1 MYRKP
6 IGNLTLF
13 LLLEFPSLSLSDNNP
28 KHASAIVYLI
38 YTELLFNFQTTLLER
53 VHVNAT
59 TPAGLELE
67 FDVTLPGVSCALLSI
82 DANDPT
88 GQQQSLHL
96 DKRHHVWKH
105 RIDAN
110 GNIVGRQQKLELGST
125 LLNEETLRE
134 RALQAGA
141 VKEEDEESTQEEP
154 KEQECGSCYGAGD
167 DGECCDTCDD
177 VKRVYARRG
186 WVLPNVKDVVQCAGE
201 LSSKQEDGEGCNVH
215 GIVALSTGGGNLHLA
230 PSHDLEEFGSG
241 KQVTILDVFMRTF
254 EQFNVSHTIHK
265 LRFGAE
271 YPGNVNQLDGQVR
284 HIKDGFGMYQYYFQ
298 VSNKNIYIARIL
310 YVKCF

>member
-1 MYRKP
+1 M
-6 IGNLTLF
+6 L
-13 LLLEFPSLSLSDNNP
+13 
-28 KHASAIVYLI
+28 AAILYLI
-38 YTELLFNFQTTLLER
+38 YTELVFNFDTTLLER

-88 GQQQSLHL
+88 GQRQSLHL

-105 RIDAN
+105 RIDVH
-110 GNIVGRQQKLELGST
+110 GNVIGNKQRLELGST
-125 LLNEETLRE
+125 LLQEDALRE

-141 VKEEDEESTQEEP
+141 IIDKESTPVEQEE
-154 KEQECGSCYGAGD
+154 EECGSCYGAGD

-186 WVLPNVKDVVQCAGE
+186 WVMPSIKDVAQCAGE
-201 LSSKQEDGEGCNVH
+201 LSSKQENGEGCNVH

-241 KQVTILDVFMRTF
+241 KQVSILDVFMRTF

-271 YPGNVNQLDGQVR
+271 YPGNVNQLDGEVR

-298 VSNKNIYIARIL
+298 VSLRHVCMYVYCVYIECA
-310 YVKCF
+310 